1 MEANNNIRKVEG
13 DKGKKVRKL
22 LVSQAH
28 PHCSHVGLMAPTT
41 IALTCALL
49 LSCLLT
55 LSTTHGR
62 DSAKSPVKIGKE
74 DVYLFLLPPRPH
86 RHLPLAEPNQKQPQ
100 GSLER
105 YLTSF

>member
-1 MEANNNIRKVEG
+1 MEANDNIRKVEG
-13 DKGKKVRKL
+13 GKGEVRKL

-28 PHCSHVGLMAPTT
+28 PHCCHGLMAPTT
-41 IALTCALL
+41 IPPTCVLL

-62 DSAKSPVKIGKE
+62 DSTKSPVKIGKE

-100 GSLER
+100 GSLGM

>member
-13 DKGKKVRKL
+13 DKGKVRKL

-28 PHCSHVGLMAPTT
+28 PHGSHVGLMAPTT

-100 GSLER
+100 GSLGM